1 MNSLAK
7 IIKYS
12 FYDTLRSWW
21 ALLYGLFFL
30 ALAATL
36 LYFSGDFNRAL
47 VSLLNV
53 VLLLVPLIST
63 VFGTMYFYNSR
74 EFIELLLAQP
84 IRRSHLFL
92 GQYLG
97 LALSL
102 ILSFC
107 MGLGI
112 AFLLYAGTLE
122 ESKHLFMLLLCGS
135 LLTAIF
141 TAVAFLISM
150 SFEDRIKGFGMAIV
164 FWLCVVVI
172 YDGLFLA
179 FLVVFNDYPLEKIS
193 VGITLFNPI
202 DLSRILI
209 LLRLETAALLGYTGA
224 VFEKFFGTTQ
234 GTFISFFALVLW
246 IVLPLLLFVRKAS
259 HKDF

>member
-7 IIKYS
+7 IIRYS
-12 FYDTLRSWW
+12 FYDILRSWW
-21 ALLYGLFFL
+21 VGLYGLFFL
-30 ALAATL
+30 AVTSTL
-36 LYFSGDFNRAL
+36 LYFSGDFTRAL

-74 EFIELLLAQP
+74 EFTELLLAQP
-84 IRRSHLFL
+84 IKRTHIFL

-97 LALSL
+97 LAISL
-102 ILSFC
+102 IVSFC
-107 MGLGI
+107 LGTGL
-112 AFLLYAGTLE
+112 AFVLYAGTLQ
-122 ESKHLFMLLLCGS
+122 ESRHLFMLMLCGS

-141 TAVAFLISM
+141 TGISFLVSV
-150 SFEDRIKGFGMAIV
+150 SFDDKIKGFGIAMVI
-164 FWLCVVVI
+164 WLCAAVI
-172 YDGLFLA
+172 YDGLFLT
-179 FLVVFNDYPLEKIS
+179 FLVVFDDYPLEKAS

-224 VFEKFFGTTQ
+224 VFEKFFGTLQ
-234 GTFISFFALVLW
+234 GTLVSFAALVLW
-246 IVLPLLLFVRKAS
+246 IVLPLLWFIRKVS

>member
-1 MNSLAK
+1 MNTLAK

-30 ALAATL
+30 VLASTL
-36 LYFSGDFNRAL
+36 LYFSGDFTKAL

-63 VFGTMYFYNSR
+63 VFGTMYFYNAR
-74 EFIELLLAQP
+74 EFSELLLAQP
-84 IRRSHLFL
+84 IKRGHLFL
-92 GQYLG
+92 GQYMG
-97 LALSL
+97 LTISL

-107 MGLGI
+107 LSLGI
-112 AFLLYAGTLE
+112 AFLLYAGNVE
-122 ESKHLFMLLLCGS
+122 ESKHLFVLMLCGS

-141 TAVAFLISM
+141 TALSFLVSV
-150 SFEDRIKGFGMAIV
+150 SFEDRIKGFGIAILL
-164 FWLCVVVI
+164 WLFTAVI
-172 YDGLFLA
+172 YDGLLLA
-179 FLVVFNDYPLEKIS
+179 FLVIFDEYPLEKIS
-193 VGITLFNPI
+193 IGITLFNPI

-224 VFEKFFGTTQ
+224 VFEKFFGTLQ
-234 GTFISFFALVLW
+234 GTFISFFTLVLW
-246 IVLPLLLFVRKAS
+246 IVLPLLLFIRKVS
-259 HKDF
+259 RKDF

>member
-1 MNSLAK
+1 MNTLAK

-30 ALAATL
+30 TLTSTL
-36 LYFSGDFNRAL
+36 LYFSGDFTKAL

-74 EFIELLLAQP
+74 EFSELLLAQP
-84 IRRSHLFL
+84 IKRSHLFL

-97 LALSL
+97 LTISL
-102 ILSFC
+102 LLSFC
-107 MGLGI
+107 LGLGI
-112 AFLLYAGTLE
+112 AFVIYAGTLE
-122 ESKHLFMLLLCGS
+122 ESKHLFMLMLCGS

-141 TAVAFLISM
+141 TAVAFLVSV
-150 SFEDRIKGFGMAIV
+150 SFEDRIKGFGIAILL
-164 FWLCVVVI
+164 WLFTAVI
-172 YDGLFLA
+172 YDGLLLA
-179 FLVVFNDYPLEKIS
+179 FLVIFDDYPLEKVSI
-193 VGITLFNPI
+193 GITLFNPI

-224 VFEKFFGTTQ
+224 VFEKFFGTLQ
-234 GTFISFFALVLW
+234 GTLISFCTLVLW
-246 IVLPLLLFVRKAS
+246 IVLPLLLFVRKVS
-259 HKDF
+259 RKDF

>member
-1 MNSLAK
+1 MNTLAK

-30 ALAATL
+30 VLASTL
-36 LYFSGDFNRAL
+36 LYFSGDFTKAL

-74 EFIELLLAQP
+74 EFSELLLAQP
-84 IRRSHLFL
+84 IKRSHLFL

-97 LALSL
+97 LTISL
-102 ILSFC
+102 MLSFC
-107 MGLGI
+107 LGLGI
-112 AFLLYAGTLE
+112 SFLVYAGNME
-122 ESKHLFMLLLCGS
+122 ESKHLFVLMLCGS

-141 TAVAFLISM
+141 TALAFLISV
-150 SFEDRIKGFGMAIV
+150 SFEDRIKGFGMAILL
-164 FWLCVVVI
+164 WLFTAVI
-172 YDGLFLA
+172 YDGLLLA
-179 FLVVFNDYPLEKIS
+179 FLVIFDEYPLEKIS
-193 VGITLFNPI
+193 IGITLFNPI

-209 LLRLETAALLGYTGA
+209 LLRLETAALMGYTGA
-224 VFEKFFGTTQ
+224 VFEKFFGTAQ
-234 GTFISFFALVLW
+234 GILISFFTLIVW
-246 IVLPLLLFVRKAS
+246 VVLPLLLFVRKVS
-259 HKDF
+259 RKDF

>member
-1 MNSLAK
+1 MNTLAK

-30 ALAATL
+30 VLASTL
-36 LYFSGDFNRAL
+36 LYFSGDFTKAL

-74 EFIELLLAQP
+74 EFSELLLAQP
-84 IRRSHLFL
+84 IKRSHLFL

-97 LALSL
+97 LTISL
-102 ILSFC
+102 MLSFC
-107 MGLGI
+107 LGLGI
-112 AFLLYAGTLE
+112 SFLVYAGNME
-122 ESKHLFMLLLCGS
+122 ESKHLFVLMLCGS

-141 TAVAFLISM
+141 TALAFLISV
-150 SFEDRIKGFGMAIV
+150 SFEDRIKGFGMAILL
-164 FWLCVVVI
+164 WLFTAVI
-172 YDGLFLA
+172 YDGLLLA
-179 FLVVFNDYPLEKIS
+179 FLVIFDEYPLEKIS
-193 VGITLFNPI
+193 IGITLFNPI

-209 LLRLETAALLGYTGA
+209 LLRLETAALMGYTGA
-224 VFEKFFGTTQ
+224 VFEKFFGTAQ
-234 GTFISFFALVLW
+234 GILISFFTLIVW
-246 IVLPLLLFVRKAS
+246 VVLPLMLFVRKVS
-259 HKDF
+259 RKDF

>member
-1 MNSLAK
+1 MNSLVK

-12 FYDTLRSWW
+12 FYDILRSWW
-21 ALLYGLFFL
+21 VLLYGMFFL
-30 ALAATL
+30 AITSTL
-36 LYFSGDFNRAL
+36 LYFSGDFTKAL

-74 EFIELLLAQP
+74 EFTELLLAQP
-84 IRRSHLFL
+84 IKRSHIFL

-97 LALSL
+97 LAISL
-102 ILSFC
+102 MLSFC
-107 MGLGI
+107 IGIGL
-112 AFLLYAGTLE
+112 AFLLFAGSLQ
-122 ESKHLFMLLLCGS
+122 ESSHLLMLMLCGS

-141 TAVAFLISM
+141 TVLAFLVSV
-150 SFEDRIKGFGMAIV
+150 SFEDKIKGFGIAILL
-164 FWLCVVVI
+164 WLCAAVI

-179 FLVVFNDYPLEKIS
+179 FLVIFDDYPLEKAS

-224 VFEKFFGTTQ
+224 VFEKFFGTLQ
-234 GTFISFFALVLW
+234 GTLISFFALVLW
-246 IVLPLLLFVRKAS
+246 VILPLLLFIRKVS

>member
-1 MNSLAK
+1 MNALAK

-74 EFIELLLAQP
+74 EFSELLLAQP
-84 IRRSHLFL
+84 IKRSHLFL

-97 LALSL
+97 LTISL

-107 MGLGI
+107 LGL
-112 AFLLYAGTLE
+112 
-122 ESKHLFMLLLCGS
+122 
-135 LLTAIF
+135 
-141 TAVAFLISM
+141 
-150 SFEDRIKGFGMAIV
+150 
-164 FWLCVVVI
+164 
-172 YDGLFLA
+172 
-179 FLVVFNDYPLEKIS
+179 
-193 VGITLFNPI
+193 
-202 DLSRILI
+202 
-209 LLRLETAALLGYTGA
+209 AART
-224 VFEKFFGTTQ
+224 
-234 GTFISFFALVLW
+234 
-246 IVLPLLLFVRKAS
+246 
-259 HKDF
+259 

>member
-1 MNSLAK
+1 MNALAK

-74 EFIELLLAQP
+74 EFSELLLAQP
-84 IRRSHLFL
+84 IKRSHLFL

-97 LALSL
+97 LTISL

-107 MGLGI
+107 LGLGI
-112 AFLLYAGTLE
+112 AFLLYAGTIE
-122 ESKHLFMLLLCGS
+122 ESKHLFMLMLCGT

-141 TAVAFLISM
+141 TAIAFLVSV
-150 SFEDRIKGFGMAIV
+150 SFEDRIKGFGIAILL
-164 FWLCVVVI
+164 WLFTAVI
-172 YDGLFLA
+172 YDGLLLA
-179 FLVVFNDYPLEKIS
+179 FLVIFDDYPLEKVSI
-193 VGITLFNPI
+193 GITLFNPI

-224 VFEKFFGTTQ
+224 VFEKFFGTLQ
-234 GTFISFFALVLW
+234 GTLISFFTLVLW
-246 IVLPLLLFVRKAS
+246 IVLPLLLFVRKVS
-259 HKDF
+259 RKDF

>member
-1 MNSLAK
+1 MNSLPK

-30 ALAATL
+30 AIASSL
-36 LYFSGDFNRAL
+36 LYFSGDFTKSL

-53 VLLLVPLIST
+53 ILLLVPLIST

-74 EFIELLLAQP
+74 EFTELLLAQP
-84 IRRSHLFL
+84 LRRTHIFL

-97 LALSL
+97 LTVSL
-102 ILSFC
+102 VLSFC
-107 MGLGI
+107 LGLGG
-112 AFLLYAGTLE
+112 AFVLYAGSWE
-122 ESKHLFMLLLCGS
+122 EVKHLGMLLLCGT

-141 TAVAFLISM
+141 TALAFLVSV
-150 SFEDRIKGFGMAIV
+150 SFDDKIKGFGLAV
-164 FWLCVVVI
+164 LVWLFAAVI

-179 FLVVFNDYPLEKIS
+179 FLIIFDDYPLEKASI
-193 VGITLFNPI
+193 GATLLNPI

-224 VFEKFFGTTQ
+224 VFDKFFGTMQ
-234 GTFISFFALVLW
+234 GTLLSLLALLLW
-246 IVLPLLLFVRKAS
+246 VALPLLVFVRKVS
-259 HKDF
+259 QKDF